1 MNSIY
6 RLIQPQRFG
15 YTALA
20 IWFLACLWQAMSF
33 VMAGLIGS
41 ASGGNTGAYIFTA
54 GSLVGIVLYTIGI
67 VVSLIGLKRD
77 SKKAFAWISLGLQ
90 AFFLLLTITLVVGG
104 FVIRF

>member
-1 MNSIY
+1 MK
-6 RLIQPQRFG
+6 RFG
-15 YTALA
+15 LIAFGTWIAA
-20 IWFLACLWQAMSF
+20 TVWQGMSF
-33 VMAGLIGS
+33 IVAGLIGS
-41 ASGGNTGAYIFTA
+41 VSGGNTGAYIFTA

-77 SKKAFAWISLGLQ
+77 SKKTFAWISLGLQ